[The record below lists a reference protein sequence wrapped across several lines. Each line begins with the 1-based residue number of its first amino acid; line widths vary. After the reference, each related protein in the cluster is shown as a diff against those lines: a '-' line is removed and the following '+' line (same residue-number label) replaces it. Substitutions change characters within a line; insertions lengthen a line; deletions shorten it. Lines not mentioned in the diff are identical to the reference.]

1 MANSIKF
8 VDNSAQCKEEIR
20 QKGIKWLYEACQV
33 LLKQIIDL
41 YRADTGQ
48 TRNSFDYV
56 VDEGGLEATIG
67 SPMENAI
74 WEEFG
79 TGIYAENGN
88 GRKTAWSYK
97 DSKGKWHKTNGKKGT
112 KAFRRS
118 FDVRKKQL
126 QDLLNNELGDM
137 K

>member
-1 MANSIKF
+1 MAGNIRF
-8 VDNSAQCKEEIR
+8 ENNSAKCKEEIR
-20 QKGIKWLYEACQV
+20 QAGVRWLHQCCQI

-48 TRNSFDYV
+48 TRNSFDYI
-56 VDEGGLEATIG
+56 VDEGELEATIG

-79 TGIYAENGN
+79 TGIFAENGN
-88 GRKTAWSYK
+88 GRKTPWTYK
-97 DSKGKWHKTNGKKGT
+97 DRKGNWHKTNGKRGT

-118 FDVRKKQL
+118 FDVRKKQM
-126 QDLLNNELGDM
+126 QDLLNDELGGL